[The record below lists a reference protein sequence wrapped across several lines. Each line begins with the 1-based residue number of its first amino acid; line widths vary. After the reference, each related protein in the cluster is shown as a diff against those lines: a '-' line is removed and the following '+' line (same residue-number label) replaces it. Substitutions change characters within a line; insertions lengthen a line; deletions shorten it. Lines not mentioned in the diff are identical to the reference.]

1 MSNFIG
7 SVIVLALGADG
18 LPTTERAGLPCA
30 PAEYIPDNGG
40 LVGRAGQSLPYASKV
55 GPYLLS

>member
-18 LPTTERAGLPCA
+18 LPTTEQAGLPCA
-30 PAEYIPDNGG
+30 PSEYIPDNGG
-40 LVGRAGQSLPYASKV
+40 LVGGAGQSLKFTLRV
-55 GPYLLS
+55 